1 MELNNQ
7 KTDAPNNNLNN
18 NNNNNNSTSTNEF
31 DSGFFLNLCNIS
43 KIEENKLQPKQSIQI
58 STKRDDLYY
67 NMENKYNG
75 RCIILNYET
84 FDSEELSRRR
94 GTEQDVK
101 KLSQTFRQLNFNVE
115 MFNDLTHHK
124 TFEIFKRESMMDHT
138 NYNCFVVCILTHG
151 SNGILH
157 TKDKKFDTNKMFEFF
172 TGTHCPTLVGKPKL
186 FFIQACQ
193 GEMFDSGVLV
203 HDSPLSSPNY
213 FMVPNY
219 ADFLIFYSTFPGHYS
234 WRNVEHGSWFIQTL
248 CDVLDEFSQKFDL
261 MTLLTIVCQKVA
273 INYQSK
279 VPNNYSMDRK
289 KQMPCI
295 MSTLTRL
302 IAF

>member
-1 MELNNQ
+1 
-7 KTDAPNNNLNN
+7 
-18 NNNNNNSTSTNEF
+18 
-31 DSGFFLNLCNIS
+31 
-43 KIEENKLQPKQSIQI
+43 
-58 STKRDDLYY
+58 
-67 NMENKYNG
+67 
-75 RCIILNYET
+75 
-84 FDSEELSRRR
+84 
-94 GTEQDVK
+94 
-101 KLSQTFRQLNFNVE
+101 
-115 MFNDLTHHK
+115 
-124 TFEIFKRESMMDHT
+124 MMDHT

-151 SNGILH
+151 SNGSMKLMFIFFFGKILKFFSPLFILVLH

>member
-1 MELNNQ
+1 MEPDNQ
-7 KTDAPNNNLNN
+7 KTDDTSNN
-18 NNNNNNSTSTNEF
+18 NNNNNNNGSKSNTEF
-31 DSGFFLNLCNIS
+31 DSGFLFNLCSIKTES
-43 KIEENKLQPKQSIQI
+43 KSTMQQQQSIQI
-58 STKRDDLYY
+58 SSKRDDLYY
-67 NMENKYNG
+67 NMGHEYQG
-75 RCIILNYET
+75 RCIILNYES

-94 GTEQDVK
+94 GTESDVR
-101 KLSQTFRQLNFNVE
+101 KLLQTFKQLNFVVQ
-115 MFNDLTHHK
+115 MYNDLTQQK
-124 TFEIFKRESMMDHT
+124 TFDIFRQESMFDHT
-138 NYNCFVVCILTHG
+138 NYNCFVICVLTHG

-172 TGTHCPTLVGKPKL
+172 TGSRCPTLVGKPKL

-193 GEMFDSGVLV
+193 GEKFDSGVLA
-203 HDSPLSSPNY
+203 HDSPLSTPNY

-219 ADFLIFYSTFPGHYS
+219 ADFLIFYSTFPGYYS

-248 CDVLDEFSQKFDL
+248 CEVFDEYGRKYDV

-273 INYQSK
+273 INYESK
-279 VPNNYSMDRK
+279 VPNNFSMHRK
-289 KQMPCI
+289 KQIPCI